1 MPAGQVRGPR
11 GDPTRPANKV
21 SCCTKDGSQTRA
33 SRRWKQS
40 LSKIY
45 RECRYRVSGGPIKE
59 RKESLESG
67 GFYWGQW
74 SNVHV
79 LLDIQEQI
87 RTKMKAQVL
96 FLGARGL
103 GVEMSISGGVEYTYD
118 RFIWS
123 FSPGPSLDV
132 ISSREI
138 ISSLSLTR
146 RTYAI
151 CITRHVSSGMEGTRS

>member
-1 MPAGQVRGPR
+1 
-11 GDPTRPANKV
+11 
-21 SCCTKDGSQTRA
+21 
-33 SRRWKQS
+33 
-40 LSKIY
+40 
-45 RECRYRVSGGPIKE
+45 
-59 RKESLESG
+59 
-67 GFYWGQW
+67 
-74 SNVHV
+74 
-79 LLDIQEQI
+79 
-87 RTKMKAQVL
+87 MKAQVL

-151 CITRHVSSGMEGTRS
+151 CITRHVSSGMEVPVLARIEAVKGEKADFYEAL